1 MNNKELGKATITD
14 LFEHMLESGESKT
27 IIEAIKKERG
37 EEKAVQNESDLLK
50 SRLELLRNLSP
61 KSNTNDKS
69 KS

>member
-37 EEKAVQNESDLLK
+37 NETIVKSESEQLTDRKNILK
-50 SRLELLRNLSP
+50 QLTIN
-61 KSNTNDKS
+61 N
-69 KS
+69 